1 MLQLREDQIAELDT
15 HALASNISRSK
26 LVRDAVDA
34 ALHPPVLRDVEA
46 LYAAAY
52 PTATF
57 GTDEWGDIDAW
68 HAAASATALAD
79 VEPW

>member
-1 MLQLREDQIAELDT
+1 MLQLREDQIAELDA

-34 ALHPPVLRDVEA
+34 ALRPALRPDVEA

-52 PTATF
+52 PTVSF
-57 GTDEWGDIDAW
+57 GVDEWGDVDAW
-68 HAAASATALAD
+68 HAAASATALS
-79 VEPW
+79 ELETW